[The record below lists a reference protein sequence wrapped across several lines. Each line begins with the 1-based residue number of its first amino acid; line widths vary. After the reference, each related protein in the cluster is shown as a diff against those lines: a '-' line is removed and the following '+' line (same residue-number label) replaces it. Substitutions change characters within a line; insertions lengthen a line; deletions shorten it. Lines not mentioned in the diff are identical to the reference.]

1 MSYFESFIE
10 PAINRLGGAYA
21 PNTIRAYYADVGDF
35 VDWCGAGDLR
45 PFPLEDAALIDFVTA
60 QSRHNKY
67 ATIRRKL
74 VALRRVNRL
83 LGHSDPAPSE
93 DFAIALRR
101 VRRGQSAAKRQ
112 ARGINRDLLLRMI
125 DAQPDTVAGTRNRA
139 MLSLGYDFLAR
150 RSELASIRTFD
161 VAFLPGGGLRG
172 RIRRGKTDQF
182 GAGRLVYGSRRS
194 EELLRAWLKISP
206 GNYQWLFRPVSPG
219 IDGDRPISGRS
230 VGTVI
235 KKSVVASRGLRP
247 REHEVSGHSLRVGAA
262 QDLLVAGHSLPAIMR
277 AGGWDSTRV
286 VSHYLRLAEHNIWDE
301 RAALE

>member
-1 MSYFESFIE
+1 MTLYYEWQE
-10 PAINRLGGAYA
+10 QLDRLGGAYA

-35 VDWCGAGDLR
+35 VDWCGAADLR
-45 PFPLEDAALIDFVTA
+45 PFPLTDAALIDFVNA

-83 LGHSDPAPSE
+83 LGHADPTPSE
-93 DFAIALRR
+93 DFTIALRR
-101 VRRGQSAAKRQ
+101 VRRGQSAARRQ

-139 MLSLGYDFLAR
+139 MLSVGYDFLAR
-150 RSELASIRTFD
+150 RSELASIRTSD

-172 RIRRGKTDQF
+172 RIRRGKADQF

-194 EELLRAWLKISP
+194 GELLRAWLKISP
-206 GNYQWLFRPVSPG
+206 KGCQWLFRPVSPG
-219 IDGDRPISGRS
+219 LAGDRPISGRS
-230 VGTVI
+230 VGAVV
-235 KKSVVASRGLRP
+235 KKSVVAVRGMRP

-262 QDLLVAGHSLPAIMR
+262 QDLLIAGHTLPAIMR
-277 AGGWDSTRV
+277 AGGWNSTRV
-286 VSHYLRLAEHNIWDE
+286 VSHYLRLAEHNIWDDG
-301 RAALE
+301 APLD